1 MAVTILALLF
11 LVFMTAIA
19 FAGFRMFGKG
29 KQPQAGVNMQKCSL
43 CLRPFEQRLL
53 VERQVGDYRHLHFCR
68 ECILGLASDLGL
80 KN

>member
-11 LVFMTAIA
+11 LVLMTAIA
-19 FAGFRMFGKG
+19 FFGRG